1 MALLQIVQSHQ
12 GVPATYWKIGSVL
25 FNLDGSCTL
34 RVDGYYD
41 EAARRQNYESMKAL
55 SYTIPSAEM
64 ATAFPSGFNLVDA
77 YDYVKTQTE
86 FSFGSVDLC

>member
-1 MALLQIVQSHQ
+1 MALAQIVQTTQ
-12 GVPATYWKIGSVL
+12 GVPATYWKVASVL

-34 RVDGYYD
+34 RLDGFFD
-41 EAARRQNYESMKAL
+41 EAARRANYESMKQF
-55 SYTIPSAEM
+55 SYTVPSGELS
-64 ATAFPSGFNLVDA
+64 TVFPSGFSLTAA